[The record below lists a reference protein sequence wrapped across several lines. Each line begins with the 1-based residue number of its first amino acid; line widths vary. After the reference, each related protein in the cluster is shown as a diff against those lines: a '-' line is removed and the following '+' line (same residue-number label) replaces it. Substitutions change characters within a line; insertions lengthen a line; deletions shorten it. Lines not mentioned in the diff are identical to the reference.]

1 MMKIR
6 QFLSNAKLYFT
17 VVRKLKEKAIFKGR
31 NHKFTGLS
39 RIYHEFGARK
49 ENIILED
56 GVWLEGTIHVQYD
69 GKVVMH
75 EHSKIS
81 SSTMIQCVNNVEIGA
96 YTITAPN
103 VVISDNNSHPISPA
117 FRRRMELSP
126 TGHPMRSWKYSD
138 NAPIKIGENVWIGM
152 NSRICKGVT
161 IGDNCVIGANS
172 VVTKDIPSNSVAV
185 GNPARVVKSD
195 IDKLPVPQYP

>member
-1 MMKIR
+1 MKIR
-6 QFLSNAKLYFT
+6 QYLSKIKLYLT
-17 VVRKLKEKAIFKGR
+17 IERKLKQKAIFKGS
-31 NHKFTGLS
+31 NHVFTGLS
-39 RIYHEFGARK
+39 RIYQEFGAKK
-49 ENIILED
+49 ENILIED
-56 GVWLEGTIHVQYD
+56 GVWIEGTIHVQYD

-81 SSTMIQCVNNVEIGA
+81 SSTVIQCVNSVEIGA
-96 YTITAPN
+96 YTITAAN
-103 VVISDNNSHPISPA
+103 VVISDNNSHPVSPS
-117 FRRRMELSP
+117 FRKKMEMTPS
-126 TGHPMRSWKYSD
+126 GHPMRSWKYSD

-172 VVTKDIPSNSVAV
+172 VVTKDIPANSIAV

-195 IDKLPVPQYP
+195 IDKLPEPQFP

>member
-1 MMKIR
+1 MKIR
-6 QFLSNAKLYFT
+6 QYLSKIKLYLT
-17 VVRKLKEKAIFKGR
+17 IERKLRKKAIFNGN
-31 NHKFTGLS
+31 NHVFTGLS
-39 RIYHEFGARK
+39 RIYHEFGAKK
-49 ENIILED
+49 ENIIIEN
-56 GVWLEGTIHVQYD
+56 GVWLEGAIHVQYD
-69 GKVVMH
+69 GKVIMH

-81 SSTMIQCVNNVEIGA
+81 SSTVIQCVNSVEIGA

-103 VVISDNNSHPISPA
+103 VVISDNNSHPVSPS
-117 FRRRMELSP
+117 FRKKMELTPS
-126 TGHPMRSWKYSD
+126 GHPMRSWKYSD

-172 VVTKDIPSNSVAV
+172 VVTKDIPANSVAV

-195 IDKLPVPQYP
+195 IDKLSEPQYP